1 MSAYYYLF
9 SYYYICVLIL
19 LYVCAY
25 STQVASKWLFLF
37 QHLSVTFRDG
47 VKVLPPSPG
56 HNHGG
61 HLRGGPVANMLDG
74 SGSGNFPKSQLNSI
88 KKIKNKV
95 QRYDEI

>member
-1 MSAYYYLF
+1 MYVSA
-9 SYYYICVLIL
+9 YYYICVLM
-19 LYVCAY
+19 
-25 STQVASKWLFLF
+25 QVASKWLLLF

-74 SGSGNFPKSQLNSI
+74 SGSGNFSKSQLNSI
-88 KKIKNKV
+88 KYSLN
-95 QRYDEI
+95 